1 MNYAC
6 RSNRLFVTEKDLP
19 VKTKLSAEAKSKRD
33 FIRSH
38 KFSVNVNPS
47 TQETRIEV
55 SER

>member
-19 VKTKLSAEAKSKRD
+19 VKTKLSTEAKSRRE

-38 KFSVNVNPS
+38 KFTIDVNPS
-47 TQETRIEV
+47 TQEARIEV
-55 SER
+55 SDR